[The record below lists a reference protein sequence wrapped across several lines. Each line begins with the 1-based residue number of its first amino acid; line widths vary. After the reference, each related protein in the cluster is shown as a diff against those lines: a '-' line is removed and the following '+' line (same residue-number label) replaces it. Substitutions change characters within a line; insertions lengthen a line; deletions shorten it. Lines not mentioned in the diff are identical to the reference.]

1 MNKIKILLVDD
12 DIFILKTIGPALEA
26 QGYDVA
32 VAQSG
37 EEAVREL
44 QSNNPDVVITDLV
57 MGEVDGISVLKSAK
71 ENDPD
76 VMVIILTGFGDLPS
90 AIDAIR
96 LDADDYLLKPCEPD
110 ELFFRVKRCIEKIDM
125 KRKISLFETML
136 PVCWR
141 CKKIKSDSP
150 ERPED
155 KKWISI
161 EEYITEKTRLEV
173 TSGYCPECI
182 KKLKKELD
190 I

>member
-12 DIFILKTIGPALEA
+12 DVFILKTIGPALEA

-44 QSNNPDVVITDLV
+44 QSYNPDVVVTDLV

-90 AIDAIR
+90 AVDAIR

-110 ELFFRVKRCIEKIDM
+110 ELFFRVRRCIEKIDM
-125 KRKISLFETML
+125 KRKISLLKTCCRSAGAAKGLKATVPKDPKMKNGSAL
-136 PVCWR
+136 KNTSR
-141 CKKIKSDSP
+141 KKHAWK
-150 ERPED
+150 
-155 KKWISI
+155 
-161 EEYITEKTRLEV
+161 
-173 TSGYCPECI
+173 
-182 KKLKKELD
+182 
-190 I
+190 